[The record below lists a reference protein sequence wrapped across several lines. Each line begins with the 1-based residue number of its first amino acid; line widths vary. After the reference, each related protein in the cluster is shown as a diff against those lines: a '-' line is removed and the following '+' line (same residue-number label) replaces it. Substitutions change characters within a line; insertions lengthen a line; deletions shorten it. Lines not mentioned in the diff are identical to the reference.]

1 MYEFHLFA
9 GIGGGIL
16 GGMLAGHTPVGAV
29 ELAEYPRKVLVK
41 RQMDGILP
49 FFPIWD
55 DVCTF
60 RADNPDCGWFVE
72 YLRGIHDDLQI
83 CGGFPCTDITP
94 VGKKAGID
102 GEESS
107 LWRDMARII
116 GEIRPR
122 CVFVENSAD
131 LVIRGLDR
139 VLADLTIMGYDCKW
153 GVMGGHHLGKTRRK
167 RLWLLGQSKSNGL
180 VSVQVYARAEFENKL
195 RRDTRLVHGAVS
207 SNIWR
212 VPVAGFPGVDHGL
225 SEEMVGAIRGCGMAQ
240 IPPVAGIMETVLR

>member
-1 MYEFHLFA
+1 MHRHHS
-9 GIGGGIL
+9 G
-16 GGMLAGHTPVGAV
+16 
-29 ELAEYPRKVLVK
+29 RK
-41 RQMDGILP
+41 
-49 FFPIWD
+49 
-55 DVCTF
+55 
-60 RADNPDCGWFVE
+60 
-72 YLRGIHDDLQI
+72 
-83 CGGFPCTDITP
+83 
-94 VGKKAGID
+94 KKAGID

-107 LWRDMARII
+107 LWREMACII

-153 GVMGGHHLGKTRRK
+153 GVMGGHHLGKTQRK
-167 RLWLLGQSKSNGL
+167 RLWLLGQSQSNGL
-180 VSVQVYARAEFENKL
+180 VSVQVYARAEFESKL
-195 RRDTRLVHGAVS
+195 RRDTKLVHGGVS
-207 SNIWR
+207 SDIRR